1 MRLKKTFYKNIT
13 SYNPRKIT
21 PPRSSK
27 YEQDAWNCRLYA
39 WLNWLYFNTRIE
51 TDVDDY
57 KLYLKNKR
65 ISTQWA
71 NVAYTS
77 VFTLG
82 MYWSDKNIC
91 GYGFSIL
98 ENTKLF
104 AQLLASWYS
113 LIYSRTNN
121 SELLLDIHKDD
132 EVDVVRPKK
141 WTNNW
146 WHVATI
152 RFENWKLKEYWTRW
166 DSVFNEFT
174 YDSIDLFIKAVKAW
188 VIDDKVFFLD
198 YFQ

>member
-13 SYNPRKIT
+13 SYTPTKLT
-21 PPRSSK
+21 PPRVSK
-27 YEQDAWNCRLYA
+27 YEQDAGNCRLYA
-39 WLNWLYFNTRIE
+39 WLNCLYFNTRIV

-71 NVAYTS
+71 NVAYTTA
-77 VFTLG
+77 FTLG
-82 MYWSDKNIC
+82 MYWADKNIC

-98 ENTKLF
+98 ENPKLF
-104 AQLLASWYS
+104 AQLLMNGYS
-113 LIYSRTNN
+113 LMYSRINN
-121 SELLLDIHKDD
+121 SELLQDILRDD
-132 EVDVVRPKK
+132 EVDVVRPKR
-141 WTNNW
+141 WTNSW

-152 RFENWKLKEYWTRW
+152 RFENGKLKEYGSRW
-166 DSVFNEFT
+166 DSIFNEFT
-174 YDSIDLFIKAVKAW
+174 YDSIDLFIKAIKAW